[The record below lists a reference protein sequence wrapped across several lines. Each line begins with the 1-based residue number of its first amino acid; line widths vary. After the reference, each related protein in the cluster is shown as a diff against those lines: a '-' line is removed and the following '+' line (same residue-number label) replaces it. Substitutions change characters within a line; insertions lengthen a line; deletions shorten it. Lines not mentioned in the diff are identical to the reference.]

1 MINEMSWHQFS
12 TLPGMNK
19 VPQHEVERQYRIYLN
34 EIAEQRIAI
43 HLIQEAARTQ
53 AEAMAVAASNGGG
66 GGYIQ
71 QEEEESDLP
80 SNCIQFVNDT
90 SDGTGCQFWI
100 ETSAPT
106 NYTITWG
113 DGETTTGVTSAD
125 GDGGV
130 GTGDG
135 NNKLEVVYDYANS
148 DTEYTAR
155 ICFDDIS
162 LVTYL
167 EFNGDD

>member
-1 MINEMSWHQFS
+1 MIIDGLSWHQFS
-12 TLPGMNK
+12 NLPHIAHLPLSRQLIEYEIYN
-19 VPQHEVERQYRIYLN
+19 QNLIHEVYLTQQLLVQQQVVPSSAGSAAAP
-34 EIAEQRIAI
+34 IVEQ
-43 HLIQEAARTQ
+43 
-53 AEAMAVAASNGGG
+53 
-66 GGYIQ
+66 
-71 QEEEESDLP
+71 SDLP
-80 SNCIQFVNDT
+80 SGCIEFVNNT
-90 SDGTGCQFWI
+90 SDGTQCRFWI

-113 DGETTTGVTSAD
+113 DGETTTGVTAVD

-130 GTGDG
+130 GDGDG
-135 NNKLEVVYDYANS
+135 GNKLEVDYSYA
-148 DTEYTAR
+148 DTFTEYTAR

>member
-1 MINEMSWHQFS
+1 MIHEMSWHQFS
-12 TLPGMNK
+12 TLPGMNRI
-19 VPQHEVERQYRIYLN
+19 PTHEIERQYRIYLN

-43 HLIQEAARTQ
+43 HLMQEVARSQ

-66 GGYIQ
+66 GGVIQ
-71 QEEEESDLP
+71 QEESDLP
-80 SNCIQFVNDT
+80 SGCIQFVNNT
-90 SDGTGCQFWI
+90 SDGTNSRFWI
-100 ETSAPT
+100 ETSAST

-113 DGETTTGVTSAD
+113 DGETTTGQTTI
-125 GDGGV
+125 GLGGGV
-130 GTGDG
+130 GIGDG
-135 NNKLEVVYDYANS
+135 EDKLEIEHTYA
-148 DTEYTAR
+148 DLFTEYTVR

>member
-1 MINEMSWHQFS
+1 MVNEMSWHQFS
-12 TLPGMNK
+12 TLPGMNN
-19 VPQHEVERQYRIYLN
+19 VPQHDIERQYRIYLN

-43 HLIQEAARTQ
+43 HLMQEAARSQ

-66 GGYIQ
+66 GRIIQ
-71 QEEEESDLP
+71 QEQSDLP
-80 SNCIQFVNDT
+80 SGCIEFVNNT
-90 SDGTGCQFWI
+90 SDGTNSRFWI

-113 DGETTTGVTSAD
+113 DGETTTGETTV
-125 GDGGV
+125 GVGGGV
-130 GTGDG
+130 GIGDG
-135 NNKLEVVYDYANS
+135 EDKLEIDYTYADS
-148 DTEYTAR
+148 DTEYTVR

>member
-19 VPQHEVERQYRIYLN
+19 IPAHEVERQYRIYLN

-43 HLIQEAARTQ
+43 HLMQEAARSQ

-66 GGYIQ
+66 GYVQ
-71 QEEEESDLP
+71 QEGLP
-80 SNCIQFVNDT
+80 SGCIEFVNNT
-90 SDGTGCQFWI
+90 TDGTDCRFWI
-100 ETSAPT
+100 NTSAPT

-113 DGETTTGVTSAD
+113 DGETETGEVN
-125 GDGGV
+125 GV
-130 GTGDG
+130 DQ
-135 NNKLEVVYDYANS
+135 LELNHDYADS
-148 DTEYTAR
+148 DTEYTVR
-155 ICFDDIS
+155 LCFDDIS
-162 LVTYL
+162 VVTQL

>member
-1 MINEMSWHQFS
+1 MVNEMSWHQFS

-43 HLIQEAARTQ
+43 HLIQEAAMAQ

-66 GGYIQ
+66 GGIQ
-71 QEEEESDLP
+71 QEEGLP
-80 SNCIQFVNDT
+80 SGCIECVFNT
-90 SDGTGCQFWI
+90 SDDTNCLLWI
-100 ETSAPT
+100 ETSEPT

-113 DGETTTGVTSAD
+113 DGETTTGVTAID

-135 NNKLEVVYDYANS
+135 NNELRIEHSYADAN
-148 DTEYTAR
+148 TEYTASL
-155 ICFDDIS
+155 CFDDAS
-162 LVTYL
+162 LVTRL
-167 EFNGDD
+167 EFNGFD

>member
-19 VPQHEVERQYRIYLN
+19 VPKHEVERQYRIYLN

-43 HLIQEAARTQ
+43 HLMQEAAMTQ

-66 GGYIQ
+66 GGVIQ
-71 QEEEESDLP
+71 QEEQSDLP
-80 SNCIQFVNDT
+80 SGCIEFVNNT
-90 SDGTGCQFWI
+90 TDGTDCRFWI
-100 ETSAPT
+100 NSSAPT

-113 DGETTTGVTSAD
+113 DGETETGEVD
-125 GDGGV
+125 GV
-130 GTGDG
+130 
-135 NNKLEVVYDYANS
+135 NQLELNHDYANY
-148 DTEYTAR
+148 DTEYTVR
-155 ICFDDIS
+155 LCFDDIS
-162 LVTYL
+162 VVTQL

>member
-1 MINEMSWHQFS
+1 MVNEMSWHQFS

-43 HLIQEAARTQ
+43 HLMQEQRALSQ

-66 GGYIQ
+66 GGYLQ
-71 QEEEESDLP
+71 QEESELP
-80 SNCIQFVNDT
+80 SSCIQFVNNT
-90 SDGTGCQFWI
+90 TDGTDCRFWI
-100 ETSAPT
+100 NSSAPT

-113 DGETTTGVTSAD
+113 DGETETGEVD
-125 GDGGV
+125 GV
-130 GTGDG
+130 
-135 NNKLEVVYDYANS
+135 NQLELNHTYANS
-148 DTEYTAR
+148 NTEYTVR
-155 ICFDDIS
+155 LCFDDIS
-162 LVTYL
+162 VVTQL